1 MGTFGNFGRKN
12 RKTMNLNKINLRN
25 KFNLFQEQ
33 WTPKIV
39 AELNGQQVKLAK
51 VQGNFVWHAHENED
65 ELFYIVKGEL
75 LLQFRDREVHL
86 EEGEML
92 VVPRGVEHR
101 PVAEKECWILL
112 FEPSETK
119 HTGEVESVLTKNDQ
133 DWI

>member
-1 MGTFGNFGRKN
+1 
-12 RKTMNLNKINLRN
+12 MNLNKINLRN

>member
-1 MGTFGNFGRKN
+1 
-12 RKTMNLNKINLRN
+12 MNLNKINLLH
-25 KFNLFQEQ
+25 KFDLFQEQ

-51 VQGNFVWHAHENED
+51 VEGDFVWHAHENED

-75 LLQFRDREVHL
+75 LLQFRDREVRL
-86 EEGEML
+86 KEGEML

-112 FEPSETK
+112 FEPGETK
-119 HTGEVESVLTKNDQ
+119 HTGEVESALTKNDQ